1 MQQPRAISHEPAL
14 NHPEKRYISRHI
26 RPISRLP
33 GGHSSRLCRT
43 ALGVLLATL
52 SGCSSTLTMAGEP
65 LPIRT
70 RAIAVQGY
78 GYGFPLLLMEQ
89 TREAATTAPYPCGL
103 GAPTNRFKHLFAPP
117 GPDFRAVVR
126 PNVDTLYSS
135 AFLDLSEKPM
145 VLEVP
150 AINDRFYM
158 LAMLDAWS
166 NNFAAPGTQQNG
178 GKATRYLITG
188 PGWTGTVPA
197 GMERI
202 AAPTSLVWI
211 IGRTELKGR
220 GDVPAANAVQKSYRL
235 HPLGGAPVPAP
246 KGECRSMAS
255 YGETPEDTV
264 KHLDGTTFF
273 DKLDGLLAAYP
284 PPARDEKMLA
294 KLRLIGVDGDP
305 ETSVAALSP
314 RNREAL
320 DAGIARGQQIIDK
333 SFDLA
338 GRLDTWS
345 PDPTQVPLG
354 DYGDKYLVRA
364 VVSQI
369 GFGANRNEFAVY
381 QNTARDGSKAMLD
394 GSKASYRM
402 QFGPGK
408 TPPVNAFWS
417 VTVYDADGFLV
428 ANPRNVYALGTNTG
442 LKADPD
448 GGATIAFSA
457 QKPDDVPEQNWL
469 PVPKGPFEVTLR
481 MYWPEEPIL
490 SGQWTAPPIE
500 KH

>member
-1 MQQPRAISHEPAL
+1 MTAGLMLAAL
-14 NHPEKRYISRHI
+14 
-26 RPISRLP
+26 
-33 GGHSSRLCRT
+33 T
-43 ALGVLLATL
+43 
-52 SGCSSTLTMAGEP
+52 GCSPVLTMAGEP

-78 GYGFPLLLMEQ
+78 GYGFPVVLMEQ
-89 TREAATTAPYPCGL
+89 TRETATTAPYPCGL
-103 GAPTNRFKHLFAPP
+103 GAPTNRFKHLFSPP

-135 AFLDLSEKPM
+135 AFLDLSEQPM

-150 AINDRFYM
+150 AVRDRFYM

-188 PGWTGTVPA
+188 PGWSGKTPA

-220 GDVPAANAVQKSYRL
+220 GDVAAANAVQKSYKL
-235 HPLGGAPVPAP
+235 HPLDGAPVPPP
-246 KGECRSMAS
+246 KGECRSAES

-264 KHLDGTTFF
+264 KKLDGTAYF
-273 DKLDGLLAAYP
+273 DRLDRLLAAYP
-284 PPARDEKMLA
+284 PPERDARMLA
-294 KLRLIGVDGDP
+294 KLKLICVDGDP
-305 ETSVAALSP
+305 ATSVEALSP

-320 DAGIARGQQIIDK
+320 DAGITRGQELIDK

-381 QNTARDGSKAMLD
+381 QNTARDGSKAKLD
-394 GSKASYRM
+394 GSTGSYQM
-402 QFGPGK
+402 HFDAGQ

-417 VTVYDADGFLV
+417 VTVYDDDGFLV
-428 ANPRNVYALGTNTG
+428 ENPRHVYALGSNSG
-442 LKADPD
+442 LKTGPD
-448 GGATIAFSA
+448 GGTTIVFSA
-457 QKPDDVPEQNWL
+457 RKPDDVPEQNWL
-469 PVPKGPFEVTLR
+469 PVPKGSFQVTLR

-490 SGQWTAPPIE
+490 SGQWSAPPIE
-500 KH
+500 KR